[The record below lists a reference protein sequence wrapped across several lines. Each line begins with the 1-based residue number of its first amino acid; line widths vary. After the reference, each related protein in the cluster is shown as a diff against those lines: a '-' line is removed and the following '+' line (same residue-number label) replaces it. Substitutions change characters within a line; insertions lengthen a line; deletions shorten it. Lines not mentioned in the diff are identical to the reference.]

1 MGPGA
6 GITSQFRCLAD
17 DALARLTSLNL
28 QAYWPWLTDTGLL
41 SLGKRLGRVNLAAL
55 IAAAITTGNS
65 VAPFNLLRRLEAE
78 EMPQRR
84 LRPRQLA
91 ARVRTLSA
99 GTTDVGL
106 MGSESD
112 DAQSLSAQCSDH
124 ANLQPDSRCVSQVPD
139 SPQCNSPTECDPH
152 RTSDLSADLLE
163 AYKLAFP
170 PCRLRRLD
178 MSWCG
183 NYSQISPSAFGVFL
197 GDSCR
202 HLVTLRLSSCKFLN
216 DDCLLHVVNNCPHL
230 QELDLSSCTGI
241 TAHGFLTLSRLIHLN
256 WLSLYRTHI
265 TDDGLLSVSELCQ
278 HLQHVNLG
286 SCVDVQDMDLVL
298 EHLTRNNPGLRSLNL
313 WRCTTLSATGIEHIA
328 VSCPLLEELDV
339 GWCLTIAPTQ
349 EANNCI
355 VRLVQHCGCIRQLHL
370 TGTSLLNSEELVLVG
385 RRLGNQLEQLNIRGF
400 HHVTS
405 SAVALLLNHCPR
417 LRLLDISFCAQVQ
430 LHSVIQLRQLFPFCT
445 IISAI
450 RDLTADVFDTT
461 VHQVIVDEVVDDLEN
476 PFAFLQGIFV
486 PPALPG
492 RPELLALPAPNPLPA
507 IAGPPA
513 N

>member
-1 MGPGA
+1 MSCSSYYNA
-6 GITSQFRCLAD
+6 VVFSILKLSQFRCLVD

-41 SLGKRLGRVNLAAL
+41 CLGKRLGRVNLAAL
-55 IAAAITTGNS
+55 VTAAVTTGNS

-99 GTTDVGL
+99 STTVVGL
-106 MGSESD
+106 TSCDPDG
-112 DAQSLSAQCSDH
+112 AQSRTAQCSDH
-124 ANLQPDSRCVSQVPD
+124 ADLPPDSRCVSQIPD
-139 SPQCNSPTECDPH
+139 SPQCNSPTDSDPQL
-152 RTSDLSADLLE
+152 TS
-163 AYKLAFP
+163 
-170 PCRLRRLD
+170 
-178 MSWCG
+178 
-183 NYSQISPSAFGVFL
+183 
-197 GDSCR
+197 
-202 HLVTLRLSSCKFLN
+202 
-216 DDCLLHVVNNCPHL
+216 
-230 QELDLSSCTGI
+230 ELDLSSCTGI
-241 TAHGFLTLSRLIHLN
+241 TAHGFLTLSRLIHLK

-298 EHLTRNNPGLRSLNL
+298 DHLTRSNPGLRSLNL
-313 WRCTTLSATGIEHIA
+313 WRCTTVSAVGIEHIA
-328 VSCPLLEELDV
+328 NSCRLLEELDV
-339 GWCLTIAPTQ
+339 GWCLTIALTQ
-349 EANNCI
+349 ETNNCI
-355 VRLVQHCGCIRQLHL
+355 VRLVQQCGCIRQLHL
-370 TGTSLLNSEELVLVG
+370 TGTSLLNSEELIFVG
-385 RRLGNQLEQLNIRGF
+385 RRLGTQLEQLNISGSQ
-400 HHVTS
+400 HVTS

-430 LHSVIQLRQLFPFCT
+430 LHSVIHLRQLFPFCT

-450 RDLTADVFDTT
+450 RDLTADVFDTD
-461 VHQVIVDEVVDDLEN
+461 VHQVIVDEVVDELEN
-476 PFAFLQGIFV
+476 PFAYLRGIFV

-507 IAGPPA
+507 IAGPSA